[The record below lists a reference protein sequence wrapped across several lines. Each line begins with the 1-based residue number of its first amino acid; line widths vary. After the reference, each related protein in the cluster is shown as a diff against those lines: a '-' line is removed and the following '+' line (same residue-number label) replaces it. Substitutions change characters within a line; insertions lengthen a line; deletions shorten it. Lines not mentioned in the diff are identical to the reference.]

1 MHKFIAKTLA
11 TIIILSLFPLSS
23 HVIELYK
30 SHEIVSDFEHENPRY
45 ESTSFYEILKTK
57 YYILKIDDSDFI
69 DDYRYG
75 EAVGFLTENVKSQ
88 SDLINRFPYGVFKT
102 KKLISELKHRIVI
115 APYGEF
121 NNNYLTPD
129 YKLIYSDDSEMLSV
143 TRNALVKSNVENF
156 VEVLAEKLKM
166 KWKELKD
173 SGEYGNQGTDYGKRG
188 YSKNTLR
195 ALSEIDPKSN
205 KYASKD
211 FENYLGNGSI
221 LRAWVIGADKRLTS
235 EKAFELGRE
244 QSKIT
249 HPNEDVSFAAGVVS
263 YWFSVKNDCSSKAE
277 TIAKVIEFANG
288 VNPNSR
294 VTYSL
299 IKGKEFAELNVDP
312 IILFTNISGFKYD
325 EFLLLLVY
333 SYLYFDTYFEA
344 LKYIVHTTGDNDS
357 LAFVLGAF
365 LNYEYSQQNNNLVA
379 EFIELP

>member
-1 MHKFIAKTLA
+1 M
-11 TIIILSLFPLSS
+11 
-23 HVIELYK
+23 
-30 SHEIVSDFEHENPRY
+30 IVSSFEHDNNRY
-45 ESTSFYEILKTK
+45 QPASFYEILKTK
-57 YYILKIDDSDFI
+57 YYIFKLDDADFI

-88 SDLINRFPYGVFKT
+88 SDLINRFPYGVFLT

-115 APYGEF
+115 APYGEL

-129 YKLIYSDDSEMLSV
+129 YKLIFSDDSEMLNV
-143 TRNALVKSNVENF
+143 TTKALQQSNSENF
-156 VEVLAEKLKM
+156 VTVLAEELKN

-195 ALSEIDPKSN
+195 ALSEIDPKSK

-211 FENYLGNGSI
+211 FESYLGNGSI

-249 HPNEDVSFAAGVVS
+249 HPNDDVSFAAGIVS
-263 YWFSVKNDCSSKAE
+263 YWFSIKNDYSSKAE
-277 TIAKVIEFANG
+277 TIAKVIEFANV
-288 VNPNSR
+288 VNPNSK

-299 IKGKEFAELNVDP
+299 IKGREFAVLNVDP
-312 IILFTNISGFKYD
+312 VILFTNISGFRYD

-333 SYLYFDTYFEA
+333 SYLYFDTYSEA

-357 LAFVLGAF
+357 LAFVLGGF
-365 LNYEYSQQNNNLVA
+365 LNYEYSPQNNKLVA